1 MKLLLSLVTHWYL
14 VNLLHGNQTVSLKK
28 IALEKTDFT
37 VDQSMPRNFKIT
49 SLCDVNNMT

>member
-1 MKLLLSLVTHWYL
+1 MKLLHSLVTHWYL

-37 VDQSMPRNFKIT
+37 VDQSMSIT
-49 SLCDVNNMT
+49 SLCDINSMT

>member
-49 SLCDVNNMT
+49 SLCDVNSMT